1 MENYEYYARL
11 NDIQKDYVKVVVE
24 LEALKA
30 KLRVLRCKMEESKL
44 LYGSE
49 VAAILDWHDVDL
61 PENRKTGEE

>member
-24 LEALKA
+24 LETLKA
-30 KLRVLRCKMEESKL
+30 RLRVLRDKMEESKL

-49 VAAILDWHDVDL
+49 VAAILDWNDVDL
-61 PENRKTGEE
+61 PENRKEE